1 MPRLY
6 AHREIDIYRGIAT
19 GIGWYVS
26 RANEGL
32 SLPITQSVTLRVVK
46 KFYPEGCTGCAIQ
59 AALNIGA
66 ATATKNCGNNRII
79 LQIVRPGIGIA
90 IVIGLDAVGI
100 AVKLQIDPEAGVRE
114 NGISKDG
121 VVDGGG
127 VMHPESGKKGITHRS
142 IAAVEGDDVA
152 RACVRAAD
160 GVIVAAN
167 LNAQCVA

>member
-1 MPRLY
+1 M
-6 AHREIDIYRGIAT
+6 
-19 GIGWYVS
+19 
-26 RANEGL
+26 
-32 SLPITQSVTLRVVK
+32 RVVK

-79 LQIVRPGIGIA
+79 LQIVWPGIGIA
-90 IVIGLDAVGI
+90 IVIGLDAVGV

-127 VMHPESGKKGITHRS
+127 VMHPDSGKKGITHRS

-152 RACVRAAD
+152 RACVRAAY
-160 GVIVAAN
+160 GVAWTVN
-167 LNAQCVA
+167 

>member
-1 MPRLY
+1 MTRLY
-6 AHREIDIYRGIAT
+6 GHGEINIDRGIAT

-79 LQIVRPGIGIA
+79 LQIVRPSIDIA
-90 IVIGLDAVGI
+90 IVIGLDAVGV

-121 VVDGGG
+121 VVYGGG
-127 VMHPESGKKGITHRS
+127 VMHPDSGTRGTTHRR
-142 IAAVEGDDVA
+142 AASVEGDDVA
-152 RACVRAAD
+152 RASGRAAD
-160 GVIVAAN
+160 GVIGTVN
-167 LNAQCVA
+167 LNAG